1 MKATLAIVLVVFQAI
16 LFWFAW
22 TGDVERHSQEMA
34 ILNKE
39 IERVEN
45 RCDSLGIVLSTIEQ
59 IQGDTIIVTVPQ
71 PIWKHLRMEKLCMLA
86 HRSVCCNA
94 ATLSIGK
101 YALPQCGYIF
111 AIFINYNTH
120 SDCSE

>member
-16 LFWFAW
+16 LFWIAW

-59 IQGDTIIVTVPQ
+59 IQGDTIIVNVPQ
-71 PIWKHLRMEKLCMLA
+71 PIVKVISK
-86 HRSVCCNA
+86 
-94 ATLSIGK
+94 TK
-101 YALPQCGYIF
+101 
-111 AIFINYNTH
+111 
-120 SDCSE
+120 